1 MSKVYNKCYYIVA
14 TKNGK
19 SFYQEGSYSEQEIN
33 RWINDF
39 DIDEFLADEAT
50 DEEYCGPAEG
60 HYCVYEQGVL
70 SEQECIDLGAYVLN
84 GDKLYMSGNTM
95 TPENDAIYMK
105 RRAEVEAELEAKY
118 GDEEP
123 LVCSKEFAKVVA

>member
-14 TKNGK
+14 TKNGEH
-19 SFYQEGSYSEQEIN
+19 FFQEGSYSEQEIN

-50 DEEYCGPAEG
+50 DEEYTGPAEG

-70 SEQECIDLGAYVLN
+70 SDEECLDINHYIRV
-84 GDKLYMSGNTM
+84 GDTISTHDNM
-95 TPENDAIYMK
+95 TPEQDALYMK
-105 RRAEVEAELEAKY
+105 RRAELEAELEAKY

-123 LVCSKEFAKVVA
+123 LVCFKQFAKVVA